1 MYPKI
6 TQTNSTHSVINDI
19 YIYIYIDTHTR
30 SLIKMSHLKFWG
42 LVCLNDKNIGFFV
55 YFFQKFKN
63 ERNILGKNNKF

>member
-1 MYPKI
+1 M
-6 TQTNSTHSVINDI
+6 
-19 YIYIYIDTHTR
+19 IYIYIDTQTR

>member
-55 YFFQKFKN
+55 YFLQKFKN

>member
-19 YIYIYIDTHTR
+19 YIYIYIDTHTS

-63 ERNILGKNNKF
+63 KRNILGKNNKF